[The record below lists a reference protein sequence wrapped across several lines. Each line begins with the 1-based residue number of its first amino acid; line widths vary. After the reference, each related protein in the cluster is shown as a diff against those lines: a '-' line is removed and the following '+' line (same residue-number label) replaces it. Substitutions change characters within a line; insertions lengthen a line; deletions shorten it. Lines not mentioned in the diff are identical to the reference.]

1 MSNQASE
8 RLKQYAKKI
17 MQMWEEQARNQVSAS
32 MEHGSLVLQ
41 DSLPQYL
48 NQLIDELSTKIER
61 TPARITADKVESKRI
76 SSQHGHER
84 AGYADY
90 SMT

>member
-1 MSNQASE
+1 MIQESKTMSNQASE
-8 RLKQYAKKI
+8 RLKQNAKKI

-32 MEHGSLVLQ
+32 MEHDSLVLQ

-61 TPARITADKVESKRI
+61 TPIRIGSCSQSVEALLAK
-76 SSQHGHER
+76 E
-84 AGYADY
+84 
-90 SMT
+90 TKC